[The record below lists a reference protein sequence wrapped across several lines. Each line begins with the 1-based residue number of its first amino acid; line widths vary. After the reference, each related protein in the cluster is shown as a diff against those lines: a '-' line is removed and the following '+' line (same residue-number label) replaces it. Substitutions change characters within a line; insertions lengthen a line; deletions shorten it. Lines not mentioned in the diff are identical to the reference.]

1 MIKLFIPLIAFW
13 IASVTGIPQK
23 FARAWQCS
31 GKPFTC
37 PKCLAFWMALCHE
50 AYFGFSMD
58 SIWYVPLCSLM
69 AWLLEVI
76 CIKLKLPING

>member
-23 FARAWQCS
+23 FARALQKS

-37 PKCLAFWMALCHE
+37 PKCLSFWMALGHE
-50 AYFGFSMD
+50 AYFGFSID
-58 SIWYVPLCSLM
+58 SIWYVPLCSLI
-69 AWLLEVI
+69 AWLLPYVVGI
-76 CIKLKLPING
+76 FKIPLN

>member
-23 FARAWQCS
+23 FARALQKS

-37 PKCLAFWMALCHE
+37 PKCLAFWMALAHE
-50 AYFGFSMD
+50 AYFGFNED
-58 SIWYVPLCSLM
+58 SLWYVPTCSFI
-69 AWLLEVI
+69 AWLLESI
-76 CIKLKLPING
+76 CIRLKININ